1 MLEAQINQQKRS
13 TMSIVIGMFSSD
25 KDVLSSIE
33 KLKKAGLAEAKIGV
47 LTHYNAARKLLSSD
61 QIRRVIPHIG
71 WGALFVFA
79 IFCLIGLAVDWYACC
94 NFFGYGMMF
103 WVGGAV
109 GLAGAVLGA
118 AAGWFF
124 GLDKI
129 ERETEFYSQGVGK
142 GGQLIT
148 VQTNDQLVTKVMD
161 ILRQQDAVGV
171 KTLKGL

>member
-1 MLEAQINQQKRS
+1 
-13 TMSIVIGMFSSD
+13 MSIVIGMFSSV

-33 KLKKAGLAEAKIGV
+33 KLEQAGFAEDKIGV
-47 LTHYNAARKLLSSD
+47 LTQSNAARKLLTGNL
-61 QIRRVIPHIG
+61 IRRVIPHIG
-71 WGALFVFA
+71 WGALLGFA

-94 NFFGYGMMF
+94 NLFAYGMMF
-103 WVGGAV
+103 WVGGVVAYS
-109 GLAGAVLGA
+109 LAGAVLGA

-129 ERETEFYSQGVGK
+129 ERETDFYSQNVGK

-148 VQTNDQLVTKVMD
+148 VQTNDQMVTKVMD

>member
-1 MLEAQINQQKRS
+1 
-13 TMSIVIGMFSSD
+13 MSIVVGLFSSD
-25 KDVLSSIE
+25 KDVQGSIE
-33 KLKKAGLAEAKIGV
+33 KLEKAGLAEAKIGV
-47 LTHYNAARKLLSSD
+47 LTHYNAAQKLLSSH
-61 QIRRVIPHIG
+61 QFRRVIPPIG
-71 WGALFVFA
+71 WGALLGFA

-94 NFFGYGMMF
+94 NLFGYGMIF
-103 WVGGAV
+103 WLGGVVAYS
-109 GLAGAVLGA
+109 LAGAALGA

-129 ERETEFYSQGVGK
+129 DHETDFYARGVGK

-148 VQTNDQLVTKVMD
+148 VQVNDQLVTKVMD

>member
-1 MLEAQINQQKRS
+1 MLEVQIFQQRRS
-13 TMSIVIGMFSSD
+13 TIKIVVGLLSSD
-25 KDVLSSIE
+25 KDVQSSIE
-33 KLKKAGLAEAKIGV
+33 KLKKAGLAVDKIGV
-47 LTHYNAARKLLSSD
+47 LTHYNAARKLLSSH
-61 QIRRVIPHIG
+61 QIRRVIPPIG
-71 WGALFVFA
+71 WGALLGFA
-79 IFCLIGLAVDWYACC
+79 TFCLIGLAVDWYACC

-129 ERETEFYSQGVGK
+129 DRETDFYTWGVGK

-148 VQTNDQLVTKVMD
+148 VQVNDQLVTKVMD
-161 ILRQQDAVGV
+161 ILRQQDAAGV